1 MLFDKKRQSFCWVMM
16 AIDVELIACDPPWQK
31 ESLLARRHTF
41 TRRVISLMKPAFFG
55 LGFAGRIAMLLT
67 SRVAGR
73 TIDLHGPYLA
83 CGAEV
88 ARPYLVYT
96 GVYDATETD
105 LRVYAGVL

>member
-1 MLFDKKRQSFCWVMM
+1 M
-16 AIDVELIACDPPWQK
+16 AIDVELIACDPPWQN

-83 CGAEV
+83 CGRRLPAHDL
-88 ARPYLVYT
+88 LVYT